1 MKKSIQS
8 LLIASG
14 CAMAF
19 TSFVHAQERKPLP
32 PAPVQ
37 SEPVSERLANMGQ
50 FLDAYRRAGSPRMLI
65 VTTGPDNFSDVMG
78 SRLEDLFR
86 DSEVTIVNP
95 QANTLKQQRDLDTLT
110 RNDEYAAAR
119 MAGADAGADVVI
131 NVDVREHG
139 RGCYKGSYSLVD
151 LRQGTTL
158 GRFAWDMIPDDD
170 SGRFD
175 NYRMSEYARAI
186 GGRVSRQF
194 AEAFPIG
201 PGGGAMKRYSL
212 KLVGEYEDED
222 VIAFRDA
229 MNNAEG
235 IRQGSVTL
243 RAQEQSSADQ
253 LTTFT
258 LMSACDPLSLRS
270 NVSRAVADQ
279 LAMSAE
285 VLDAR
290 ETSLTVR
297 LSELGMSQRER
308 ALSGGSETSRNR
320 TEREALRANY
330 AKAGTPTIAV
340 MINRASA
347 SVSSTVS
354 QGSGGSN
361 LTELGD
367 GTNIIVGDRVDFGS
381 GQLDP
386 VLGDAIRDEL
396 TDRRVDRAEQAEVD
410 LRQVENRMVSR
421 LTALGLRLKDVS
433 NAQAEMRA
441 KDELTKDWTDRELA
455 SVLGKNAGADVVL
468 SGVARVVRTRSSR
481 AWPVRIEVTVR
492 AYRTS
497 DGVIV
502 GSASSQKDVAS
513 AGATL
518 DQALDDLAAQATG
531 RLASQLSDSWK

>member
-1 MKKSIQS
+1 MNKPTQS

-14 CAMAF
+14 LVISLSSIA
-19 TSFVHAQERKPLP
+19 HAQDRKPLP
-32 PAPVQ
+32 PTPVQ

-50 FLDAYRRAGSPRMLI
+50 FLEAYRRAGSPRMLI
-65 VTTGPDNFSDVMG
+65 ITNGPDGFGDVMG
-78 SRLEDLFR
+78 ARLEDLFR

-95 QANTLKQQRDLDTLT
+95 QANVLKQQRDRDALT

-119 MAGADAGADVVI
+119 MAGADAGADVVVT
-131 NVDVREHG
+131 VDVREHG
-139 RGCYKGSYSLVD
+139 RGCYKGSYTIAD

-158 GRFAWDMIPDDD
+158 GRFAWDMIPDED

-194 AEAFPIG
+194 IEAFPLG
-201 PGGGAMKRYSL
+201 PGSGAMKRYSL
-212 KLVGEYEDED
+212 RLVGEYDDED
-222 VIAFRDA
+222 VAAFRDA
-229 MNNAEG
+229 LNNAEG
-235 IRQGSVTL
+235 VRQGSVTL
-243 RAQEQSSADQ
+243 RSQEQSSADQ

-258 LMSACDPLSLRS
+258 LMSSNDPLSLRS
-270 NVSRAVADQ
+270 SVSRATSDQ

-290 ETSLTVR
+290 ESSLTVR
-297 LSELGMSQRER
+297 LGDLGMSARER

-320 TEREALRANY
+320 AERETLRANY
-330 AKAGTPTIAV
+330 VSAGSPTIAV

-347 SVSSTVS
+347 TVSSSVS
-354 QGSGGSN
+354 QAAGNSN
-361 LTELGD
+361 LASLGD
-367 GTNIIVGDRVDFGS
+367 GTNIIIGDRVDFGS
-381 GQLDP
+381 GRLDP

-396 TDRRVDRAEQAEVD
+396 TDRRIDRAEQSEVD

-433 NAQAEMRA
+433 NAQAQMRA
-441 KDELTKDWTDRELA
+441 NGELSKDWTDRELA
-455 SVLGKNAGADVVL
+455 SVLGKQAGADVVL
-468 SGVARVVRTRSSR
+468 SGVARVVRTRNSS

-497 DGVIV
+497 DGVII
-502 GSASSQKDVAS
+502 GSASSQKDVAA

-518 DQALDDLAAQATG
+518 DQALDDLAAHATG

>member
-14 CAMAF
+14 CAMAL

-37 SEPVSERLANMGQ
+37 SEPVSERLANMGP
-50 FLDAYRRAGSPRMLI
+50 FLEAYRRAGSPRMLV
-65 VTTGPDNFSDVMG
+65 VTNGPDNFGDVMG
-78 SRLEDLFR
+78 ARLEDLFR

-95 QANTLKQQRDLDTLT
+95 HATSLKQQRDRDALT

-119 MAGADAGADVVI
+119 MAGADAGADVVVT
-131 NVDVREHG
+131 VDVREHG
-139 RGCYKGSYSLVD
+139 RGCYKGSYTLVD

-158 GRFAWDMIPDDD
+158 GRYAWDMIPDED

-194 AEAFPIG
+194 IEAFPLG
-201 PGGGAMKRYSL
+201 PGTGAMKRYSL

-222 VIAFRDA
+222 VVAFRDA

-235 IRQGSVTL
+235 VRQGSVTL

-258 LMSACDPLSLRS
+258 LMSYSDPLTLRS
-270 NVSRAVADQ
+270 SVSRAVADQ

-290 ETSLTVR
+290 ESSLTVR
-297 LSELGMSQRER
+297 LSELGMSTRER

-320 TEREALRANY
+320 TERETLRANY
-330 AKAGTPTIAV
+330 EKAGTPTIAV

-347 SVSSTVS
+347 AVTSSVS
-354 QGSGGSN
+354 QGSN

-367 GTNIIVGDRVDFGS
+367 GTNIIIGDRVDFGS

-421 LTALGLRLKDVS
+421 LTSLGLRLKDVS
-433 NAQAEMRA
+433 AAQAEMRA
-441 KDELTKDWTDRELA
+441 NGELSKDWTDRELA
-455 SVLGKNAGADVVL
+455 SVLGKQSGADVVL
-468 SGVARVVRTRSSR
+468 SGVARVVRTRNR
-481 AWPVRIEVTVR
+481 TAWPVRIEVTVR
-492 AYRTS
+492 AYRTI
-497 DGVIV
+497 DGVII

>member
-1 MKKSIQS
+1 MKMSTKS
-8 LLIASG
+8 LLFASG
-14 CAMAF
+14 CAIALA
-19 TSFVHAQERKPLP
+19 SLAHAQDRKPLP
-32 PAPVQ
+32 PEPVQ
-37 SEPVSERLANMGQ
+37 SEPASERLANMGQ

-65 VTTGPDNFSDVMG
+65 VTSGLDGFGDVMG

-95 QANTLKQQRDLDTLT
+95 QANTLKQQRDRDALT

-119 MAGADAGADVVI
+119 MAGADAGADVVVT
-131 NVDVREHG
+131 VDVREHG
-139 RGCYKGSYSLVD
+139 RGCYKGSYTLVD

-158 GRFAWDMIPDDD
+158 GRFAWDMIPDED

-194 AEAFPIG
+194 IEAYPLG

-222 VIAFRDA
+222 VVAFRDA
-229 MNNAEG
+229 LNNAEG

-253 LTTFT
+253 LTSFT
-258 LMSACDPLSLRS
+258 LMSACDTLSLRS
-270 NVSRAVADQ
+270 NVSRAIADQ

-290 ETSLTVR
+290 ESSLTVR

-320 TEREALRANY
+320 SEREALRTNY
-330 AKAGTPTIAV
+330 TKAGSPTIAV

-347 SVSSTVS
+347 TVTSSVS
-354 QGSGGSN
+354 QGSN

-410 LRQVENRMVSR
+410 LRQIENRMVSR

-433 NAQAEMRA
+433 SAQAEMRA
-441 KDELTKDWTDRELA
+441 KDELSKDWTDRELA
-455 SVLGKNAGADVVL
+455 SVLGKNSGADVVL

-497 DGVIV
+497 DGVIL